1 MKIQLYKTILL
12 CIAFV
17 FTQSCQKESNG
28 PCGGNKTYYYLS
40 EIDKAK
46 VPYTGTDT
54 LVFVSNTNDTAVCIG
69 QGKKLFYTAHSFSVN
84 AGECEDDT
92 YYYEAY
98 NYKFKDRNNMLNIS
112 LNIFEYDLIAY
123 EVMEIKK
130 EEISLHPIN
139 LIYFFSKYY
148 NDSIQTN
155 KYIYKTLRINNGLG
169 FIVQYNLQKGII
181 QIQNDEKIWRL
192 YE

>member
-1 MKIQLYKTILL
+1 MNISLFKTVLL

-17 FTQSCQKESNG
+17 FIQSCTKDNG
-28 PCGGNKTYYYLS
+28 PCGGNETYHYLK

-54 LVFVSNTNDTAVCIG
+54 LVFVSNTNDTAICIG
-69 QGKKLFYTAHSFSVN
+69 QGKKLFYTARSFSVN

-98 NYKFKDRNNMLNIS
+98 NYKFKDKNKFLDFD
-112 LNIFEYDLIAY
+112 LNIFKYDLLSY
-123 EVMEIKK
+123 EVIE
-130 EEISLHPIN
+130 IN
-139 LIYFFSKYY
+139 LNTTRLYPVNLEFLIEKYCI
-148 NDSIQTN
+148 DSVTTN
-155 KYIYKTLRINNGLG
+155 KNTYKTIKLNFTTQN
-169 FIVQYNLQKGII
+169 IVNYNLQKGII
-181 QIQNDEKIWRL
+181 EIQNNNKTWRL